1 MKFNSSDSTP
11 GIDLQYF
18 FAGNLRA
25 WAGSSGSTDWTSTL
39 EQKFSAAAAASPDPM
54 TKPIRQ
60 NNGLL
65 TSTPVPAAA
74 SRSSSS
80 GPSPIFRPIPSRG
93 RSSPCSTPTL
103 PPPQS
108 PGLSAQSRLYSPIP
122 SILSANVKTGRWLN
136 HYDCT
141 LYRGI
146 K

>member
-60 NNGLL
+60 NNVSSPPPL
-65 TSTPVPAAA
+65 SRRQPAGALQAA
-74 SRSSSS
+74 PRPFS
-80 GPSPIFRPIPSRG
+80 GPFLRG
-93 RSSPCSTPTL
+93 A
-103 PPPQS
+103 
-108 PGLSAQSRLYSPIP
+108 GHRL
-122 SILSANVKTGRWLN
+122 V
-136 HYDCT
+136 
-141 LYRGI
+141 
-146 K
+146 